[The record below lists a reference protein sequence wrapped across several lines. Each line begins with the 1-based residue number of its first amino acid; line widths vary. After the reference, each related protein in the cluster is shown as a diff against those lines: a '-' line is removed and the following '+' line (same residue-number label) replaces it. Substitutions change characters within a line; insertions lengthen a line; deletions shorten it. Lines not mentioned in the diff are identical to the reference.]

1 LALAEGRIKTD
12 RKKQIHLWTIM
23 VVAVPVPC
31 LLKYKFIIFQ
41 SMIQTFTVRFYVTW
55 SLLLRLP
62 QSRLGKLR
70 EGRHTDA
77 IFSICDQFNLEVKG
91 HYFCPLFCASQNKE
105 KIPEIR

>member
-1 LALAEGRIKTD
+1 
-12 RKKQIHLWTIM
+12 
-23 VVAVPVPC
+23 
-31 LLKYKFIIFQ
+31 
-41 SMIQTFTVRFYVTW
+41 MIQTFTVRFYVTW

-91 HYFCPLFCASQNKE
+91 HNFFPLGASQNKE
-105 KIPEIR
+105 K